1 MAKKTKDSNLSIEER
16 LEQALIPNWDEP
28 YKLPQNWCWVK
39 LDSISEILNGYAF
52 KSSLY
57 TENGIRIIRIT
68 NVQDGFIEDEKPVFY
83 PFNAKSEI
91 EQYIL
96 KDNDLLMSLT
106 GNVGRVALM
115 KEEFLPAALNQRVAC
130 LRMKS
135 PTISTK
141 YLFYCL
147 LQKQFID
154 DCSKSS
160 KGSAQLNMSTEWLKG
175 YSIPLPP
182 THEQLRIVE
191 QIESLFS
198 KLDEAKEKA
207 QEVVDGFET
216 RKAAILHKAFSGELT
231 AKWREERRVTKNEW
245 RNLTLDD
252 VAEYK
257 KGPFGSSITKAMF
270 VPKGPNT
277 YKVYEQGNAIRKA
290 LEYGSYYI
298 SQSKYDELRGFA
310 IRPGDIIVSCAGTI
324 GEIYKLPN
332 NCEAGVINQALMRV
346 RTYDNI
352 DELYFIHYFSGVL
365 KGDVIDE
372 SNGTAIK
379 NIPPFKILKAMNI
392 LLPSLSEQK
401 EIVDVIDRML
411 SKEQHAKETAEAVIE
426 QIDTMKKAILARAF
440 RGELGTNDPNEESA
454 VELLKSVLMGNTN
467 QQEPQKSS
475 KKSISIPNHIEAA
488 LLTKLEKKIISLFYA
503 TESKVVSV
511 DEIMSVSSKKID
523 IIDTLIKLEQRGIL
537 IRLNNSCYRIKE

>member
-28 YKLPQNWCWVK
+28 YKLPENWCWVRVDAIASIYTGNSINERVKEEKYTGRTDGFVYLATKDIDFDSTIDYETNVCIPQSDGFKVAPKYSTLLCIEGGSAGRKFGFITQDVCFVNK
-39 LDSISEILNGYAF
+39 LCAFVPHSKINPKYLYYAIQSDAF
-52 KSSLY
+52 K
-57 TENGIRIIRIT
+57 
-68 NVQDGFIEDEKPVFY
+68 
-83 PFNAKSEI
+83 
-91 EQYIL
+91 
-96 KDNDLLMSLT
+96 
-106 GNVGRVALM
+106 
-115 KEEFLPAALNQRVAC
+115 
-130 LRMKS
+130 
-135 PTISTK
+135 
-141 YLFYCL
+141 
-147 LQKQFID
+147 KQFDAKKHGLIGGV
-154 DCSKSS
+154 SVKEVSS
-160 KGSAQLNMSTEWLKG
+160 IF
-175 YSIPLPP
+175 IPFAPV
-182 THEQLRIVE
+182 EIQNKIVE
-191 QIESLFS
+191 LIESVFN

-231 AKWREERRVTKNEW
+231 KKWREERRVTKNEW

-277 YKVYEQGNAIRKA
+277 YKVYEQGNAIRKT

-372 SNGTAIK
+372 ANGTAIK

-401 EIVDVIDRML
+401 EIVDVLDRML
-411 SKEQHAKETAEAVIE
+411 SKEQHAKETAESVIE

-440 RGELGTNDPNEESA
+440 RGELGTNDPSEESA
-454 VELLKSVLMGNTN
+454 VELLK
-467 QQEPQKSS
+467 
-475 KKSISIPNHIEAA
+475 
-488 LLTKLEKKIISLFYA
+488 KIL
-503 TESKVVSV
+503 
-511 DEIMSVSSKKID
+511 
-523 IIDTLIKLEQRGIL
+523 
-537 IRLNNSCYRIKE
+537 